1 MGAHVHTHT
10 HTHTHIHTHTHMRAH
25 THTSRGQGGICRHAH
40 THTHKHANIHTYTH
54 ICTHIYSHTNTHP
67 HAHTHT
73 HLEGRAVFVG
83 VPHGEH
89 VGAKFISLLPYL
101 QHASVQS
108 MGWLR
113 LAGSLKLQVSFAKEL
128 YKRDDILRKRLT
140 IFKEPTDRSHHIVE
154 GEGVCCE

>member
-1 MGAHVHTHT
+1 LWAHMYTHTRIHTHTFTHT
-10 HTHTHIHTHTHMRAH
+10 HTCARTHTHLEGREGFVGMHIHTHTNMQTYTH
-25 THTSRGQGGICRHAH
+25 THTFA
-40 THTHKHANIHTYTH
+40 HTYTRTQ
-54 ICTHIYSHTNTHP
+54 THTRTR
-67 HAHTHT
+67 THT

-140 IFKEPTDRSHHIVE
+140 IFKEPTDRSHRIVE